1 MYNINHNKV
10 LVRMD
15 GSRRFVR
22 KILSPSDQLN
32 QDERNALPSP
42 MQSNDTGPAVG
53 GVLDVVLTAG
63 VGTEASD
70 NTSYLVGMQQCTD
83 NQMETSGE
91 GFDDKVTHD
100 DSAQHGGVESSV
112 PIDNV
117 LVPTARRPK
126 RDKRPNV
133 KYSAEEHDLATV
145 SASKGRLLLSGLYV
159 KQGRLTDRRC

>member
-53 GVLDVVLTAG
+53 V
-63 VGTEASD
+63 
-70 NTSYLVGMQQCTD
+70 
-83 NQMETSGE
+83 
-91 GFDDKVTHD
+91 F
-100 DSAQHGGVESSV
+100 
-112 PIDNV
+112 
-117 LVPTARRPK
+117 
-126 RDKRPNV
+126 
-133 KYSAEEHDLATV
+133 
-145 SASKGRLLLSGLYV
+145 
-159 KQGRLTDRRC
+159 